1 MAASWHVGEPS
12 VSARRGHSPAW
23 LEADTPTEA
32 LRASCMILQ
41 EVLLDDWRSTMSKS
55 SKSRVSAASGLR
67 RVSILLLWLIGTL
80 AMAQPAPGSNYGSG
94 RVQIKNVD
102 PTGLLSAI
110 ADAANVNLVAGMPP
124 DLRKVSLSANFTSIN
139 ELFGRVAD
147 VVDMKIIVLGR
158 RIGAIA
164 VLYPRCDQ
172 REVQSSHPPTPGPH
186 SLYFQEA
193 SLDRLLELINL
204 KVSLSRDEIDGLR
217 RRVAIRV
224 KGASQEDITRALSV
238 ALGFN
243 LSELSDGSGKIRFL
257 NTPECP
263 GADVQPTSRRG
274 DSNRAPG
281 ANERGCQIVDRDAR
295 VCNPLEQ
302 FETEAL
308 VPRGYVDWNG
318 RRAAFVE
325 APDGQLYALRPGD
338 LLGRN
343 SGKVLSVLP
352 DAVEVEEIVQDGDGV
367 WREKHVYLRY

>member
-1 MAASWHVGEPS
+1 M
-12 VSARRGHSPAW
+12 
-23 LEADTPTEA
+23 
-32 LRASCMILQ
+32 
-41 EVLLDDWRSTMSKS
+41 
-55 SKSRVSAASGLR
+55 
-67 RVSILLLWLIGTL
+67 LWLIGTL

-110 ADAANVNLVAGMPP
+110 ADAANVNLVAGIPP
-124 DLRKVSLSANFTSIN
+124 DRRKVSLSANFTSIN

-147 VVDMKIIVLGR
+147 VVDMKIIILGR

-164 VLYPRCDQ
+164 VLNPRCDQ

-193 SLDRLLELINL
+193 SLERLLELIKL

-224 KGASQEDITRALSV
+224 KGASQEDIARALSV

-263 GADVQPTSRRG
+263 GADVPPTSRRG
-274 DSNRAPG
+274 DSNQPPG
-281 ANERGCQIVDRDAR
+281 ANARGCQIVDRDAR